1 MLSGGSMA
9 ADFYPWIKSLHVIAV
24 VAWMAGLFYLPR
36 LFVYH
41 RDAALQSETSELF
54 KMMEGRLLRIIMR
67 PAAVI
72 TLVTGT
78 LLIAVGNLPLETWLE
93 IKLAAVLAMSLFN
106 GFLEKCAGLLRRDE
120 RPYSS
125 KFFRGINEVPTILL
139 AVIVIMVI
147 VKPFQ

>member
-1 MLSGGSMA
+1 MA
-9 ADFYPWIKSLHVIAV
+9 ADLYLWVKALHVITV

-54 KMMEGRLLRIIMR
+54 KTMEGRLLRIIMR
-67 PAAVI
+67 PAAAI
-72 TLVTGT
+72 TLVTGV
-78 LLIAVGNLPLETWLE
+78 LLIAAGNLLPLETWLE
-93 IKLAAVLAMSLFN
+93 IKLAAVLIMFLFH

-125 KFFRGINEVPTILL
+125 KFFRGVNEVPTILL
-139 AVIVIMVI
+139 AIIVVMVI